1 MRARAASPL
10 AGLTALDRLFP
21 LPYNMNTMRQLFFS
35 LSFLIA
41 SAAAPLR
48 AEITAPEKAV
58 MDACVSNISEKVYSP
73 AEAGKCLGKL
83 HAGNDAL
90 YHKFKAEDGERLT
103 YALKYGNIFKELG
116 EFFEDEP
123 SLCVIRERYVALL
136 ENDKYQKACV
146 LCEIDMAP
154 QPDKT
159 FPWIQ
164 RYYNGSLDTAK
175 QAGLAWETLGA
186 AHKTNLARIGSPQDR
201 WAELRLSERTATLM
215 AEDSLFTSGVF
226 DRDIAPCGTAGDN
239 LQRYMDGN
247 LPTDIRGGIRSYLAA
262 AMPARPAGGTGGT
275 GPDSSK
281 YSAAALKAK
290 NMAGKSD
297 AELMAYL
304 GRTFDNSAGSGGVT
318 APGLTGSPPRPAGTG
333 TSAASYTLP
342 PDKWEKVASE
352 VKTRMLGGVSE
363 MDGKN
368 REPAFSGTKMDDELR
383 DFYNKKGPDGKPAN
397 GMKLRV
403 LDLGSGGTN
412 GAYCPKHNLGGCGSQ
427 GPGEIAI
434 NKQLIEEWMKKKNIT
449 ADQLLNDPAAMDRLG
464 YHLYP
469 VTLHEGIHNV
479 HQDEYFRA
487 NGVPNKR
494 QLDKEVA
501 AFSGQALGVKAKLA
515 DPKTARLY
523 APEMSEFDMEVLG
536 ELENGGYRGMKKF
549 VRYYD
554 IEGTQGA
561 SAKSFTQMEAALKE
575 INLRKTS
582 PGYDENAPASPDC
595 SWFRTD
601 RCSTAQLRTMT
612 NEAYPWYETAIKRQ
626 RSDIESISAEL
637 TRLNSIDASER
648 WKTLQAG
655 KPVGT

>member
-1 MRARAASPL
+1 MRNL
-10 AGLTALDRLFP
+10 I
-21 LPYNMNTMRQLFFS
+21 FS
-35 LSFLIA
+35 LVFL
-41 SAAAPLR
+41 AAPLAAPLG
-48 AEITAPEKAV
+48 AEITAAEKAV
-58 MDACVSNISEKVYSP
+58 MDACTANISEKVYSP
-73 AEAGKCLGKL
+73 VEAGTCLEKL
-83 HAGNDAL
+83 HADNDAL
-90 YHKFKAEDGERLT
+90 YKKFKVEDGERLT
-103 YALKYGNIFKELG
+103 YALKYGNMFKELG

-123 SLCVIRERYVALL
+123 SFCVIRERYAALL
-136 ENDKYQKACV
+136 ENDRYQKACV

-154 QPDKT
+154 QPEKT
-159 FPWIQ
+159 FPWIKN
-164 RYYNGSLDTAK
+164 YYDGSSNNAK
-175 QAGLAWETLGA
+175 KAGLAWETLA
-186 AHKTNLARIGSPQDR
+186 AAQKTNLARIGAPQAR
-201 WAELRLSERTATLM
+201 WAEMRLSERTATLI
-215 AEDSLFTSGVF
+215 AEDSLFTSGVL
-226 DRDIAPCGTAGDN
+226 DRDIAPCGTTGDN
-239 LQRYMDGN
+239 LQRYIDGN
-247 LPTDIRGGIRSYLAA
+247 LPSDIRTGIRGYLAA
-262 AMPARPAGGTGGT
+262 VMPARPADGSGGT

-290 NMAGKSD
+290 SMAGKSD

-304 GRTFDNSAGSGGVT
+304 GRTFDNSTGAGGVT
-318 APGLTGSPPRPAGTG
+318 GPGSAGSPPRPAGTG

-352 VKTRMLGGVSE
+352 VNLRMVGGVSE

-383 DFYNKKGPDGKPAN
+383 EFYTKKGPDGKPLN
-397 GMKLRV
+397 PMKLRL
-403 LDLGSGGTN
+403 LDLGNGGTN
-412 GAYCPKHNLGGCGSQ
+412 GAYCPLHVKNGCGGGQ

-434 NKQLIEEWMKKKNIT
+434 NKQLVEEWMKKRNIT
-449 ADQLLNDPAAMDRLG
+449 AEQLLNDPAAMDKLG

-515 DPKTARLY
+515 DPKTGRLY
-523 APEMSEFDMEVLG
+523 GPEMSEFDMEVLG

-575 INLRKTS
+575 MNLRKTS
-582 PGYDENAPASPDC
+582 PGYDENAPASADC
-595 SWFRTD
+595 SWFFINK
-601 RCSTAQLRTMT
+601 CSTTQLRAMT

-626 RSDIESISAEL
+626 RSDIESIASEL
-637 TRLNSIDASER
+637 TRLNGIDTSER
-648 WKTLQAG
+648 WKALQAG
-655 KPVGT
+655 GPIGR